1 MRERFGSVLLVNKTW
16 GDVPLWKENGLGPEI
31 ESWGQSAGAVGS
43 GSGRRDDMGVQ
54 LHRQQGVI
62 TISGPSISHQG
73 PFCQFQPR
81 CQILPGKP

>member
-1 MRERFGSVLLVNKTW
+1 MLLVNKTW

-62 TISGPSISHQG
+62 TISGPSISIKVRFVNSN
-73 PFCQFQPR
+73 PAARSFRTNPEFT
-81 CQILPGKP
+81 LS